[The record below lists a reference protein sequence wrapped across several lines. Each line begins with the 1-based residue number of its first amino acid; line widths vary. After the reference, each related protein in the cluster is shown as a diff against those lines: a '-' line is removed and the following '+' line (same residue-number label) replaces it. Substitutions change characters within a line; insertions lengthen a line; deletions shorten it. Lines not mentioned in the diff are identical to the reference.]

1 MVLLIKQNI
10 SAMISGLSWEPNHK
24 VGPNF
29 NEKVCSEFP
38 ATSLHTHIQNPTH
51 LKGEG
56 CSFSVRLTL
65 AQRYH
70 KCREESKQA
79 EEYGG
84 QAVLHFYLDGIP
96 DPSSR
101 VPGNVLGLAQRIL

>member
-29 NEKVCSEFP
+29 NDKVCSEFP
-38 ATSLHTHIQNPTH
+38 ATNLHTHTQNPTH

-56 CSFSVRLTL
+56 GEFSARLIL
-65 AQRYH
+65 SQIPRM
-70 KCREESKQA
+70 CRAGAS
-79 EEYGG
+79 
-84 QAVLHFYLDGIP
+84 
-96 DPSSR
+96 
-101 VPGNVLGLAQRIL
+101 